1 MSEQENVN
9 IVQQMDTDFRQGNVP
24 GEQKVELSRLG
35 AFEWFAGLNEED
47 LAEIS
52 LACEEC
58 TVQPGT
64 IIIRQGQVGNEVYLT
79 RISVLAS
86 WPPAILHP
94 TASIGAVS
102 LVFPSRAT
110 PAAQEGAN
118 SAPPGT

>member
-64 IIIRQGQVGNEVYLT
+64 IIGGGRGRKSDKGKWAMRST
-79 RISVLAS
+79 
-86 WPPAILHP
+86 
-94 TASIGAVS
+94 
-102 LVFPSRAT
+102 
-110 PAAQEGAN
+110 
-118 SAPPGT
+118 